1 MQPIALAED
10 ERRTLASLA
19 VHALEPAGER
29 LLLAARRGGS
39 EAGTAACVREVVAEA
54 QVIARIFE
62 AAHDGVIDVGDP
74 VIRRWL
80 GERRDVL
87 LSLLRED
94 RAALRRAVGKGEDVA
109 ITARRRWQ
117 VVDAD
122 LDELALVAR
131 LLSDALGRS

>member
-10 ERRTLASLA
+10 ERRTLATLA

-29 LLLAARRGGS
+29 LMLAARLGVP
-39 EAGTAACVREVVAEA
+39 EEYTATCVREVVAET

-74 VIRRWL
+74 AIRRWL
-80 GERRDVL
+80 GGRRDAL

-94 RAALRRAVGKGEDVA
+94 RAALRRTVGQEVA
-109 ITARRRWQ
+109 TARRWEL
-117 VVDAD
+117 VDED

-131 LLSDALGRS
+131 LLSDALGR

>member
-29 LLLAARRGGS
+29 LMLAARRGGS
-39 EAGTAACVREVVAEA
+39 EEGTAACVREVMAEA
-54 QVIARIFE
+54 QVIALIFD

-80 GERRDVL
+80 AARRDIL
-87 LSLLRED
+87 LSMLRED
-94 RAALRRAVGKGEDVA
+94 RAALHEKIADISVSE
-109 ITARRRWQ
+109 RWRM
-117 VVDAD
+117 VDED

-131 LLSDALGRS
+131 LLSDALGR